1 MSEVRSALIVGGGV
15 GGMSA
20 ALVLRRL
27 RIEVELIDLDPLWR
41 VYGAG
46 ITLTGPTLR
55 AFDRL
60 GVYDEVAA
68 QGYTGDGI
76 RVCDVAGRTQQE
88 ILTPR
93 PVDSRVAGSGGILR
107 PILHGILAARTRASG
122 ATVRLG
128 VSVESLTPRDDGVE
142 AVFTDGER
150 RHFDLVIGADGL
162 FSKARQLIFPQAPV
176 PAYLGQTIWRLIVPR
191 PAAIDRRHY
200 FLGGPVKV
208 GLTPVSAAEMYM
220 FLLQNTPEPIR
231 LPDDALAPALGE
243 LLAGYGGELASIR
256 AGLSAQ
262 SRIVM
267 RPLQGFLLA
276 APWHVPGVLLI
287 GDAAHPT
294 TPQLASG
301 AGMAAEDALVLGE
314 ELARNETSAAAFAG
328 YMQRRYERCRMVVEN
343 SLEIGRRERA
353 GEPAHVQ
360 TQLVAAS
367 LNALAMPY

>member
-1 MSEVRSALIVGGGV
+1 MSGVRSALIVGGGV

-76 RVCDVAGRTQQE
+76 RVCDVAGTTQQE

-162 FSKARQLIFPQAPV
+162 FSRVRQLIFPQAPV
-176 PAYLGQTIWRLIVPR
+176 PSYLGQTIWRLIVPR

-208 GLTPVSAAEMYM
+208 GLTPVSNAEMYM

-231 LPDDALAPALGE
+231 LADEALAPALAE

-267 RPLQGFLLA
+267 RPLEGFLLA

-314 ELARNETSAAAFAG
+314 ELARNGSSADAFAG

-367 LNALAMPY
+367 LSALAMPY

>member
-1 MSEVRSALIVGGGV
+1 MSVVRSALIVGGGV

-27 RIEVELIDLDPLWR
+27 GIEVELIDLDPQWR

-60 GVYDEVAA
+60 GIYDEVAA

-76 RVCDVAGRTQQE
+76 RVCAVSGAPLQE
-88 ILTPR
+88 IVTAR

-122 ATVRLG
+122 AIVRLG
-128 VSVESLTPRDDGVE
+128 NSVTSLTARDDGVD
-142 AVFTDGER
+142 AVFTDGAA

-162 FSKARQLIFPQAPV
+162 FSIVRRLIFPDAPA
-176 PAYLGQTIWRLIVPR
+176 PHFLGQTIWRLIVPR
-191 PAAIDRRHY
+191 PVAIDCRHY

-208 GLTPVSAAEMYM
+208 GLTPVSESEMYM
-220 FLLQNTPEPIR
+220 FLLQNTPQPIR
-231 LPDDALAPALGE
+231 LEEAALGPALAE
-243 LLAGYGGELASIR
+243 LLAGYGGVLAEIR
-256 AGLSAQ
+256 AGITPE

-267 RPLQGFLLA
+267 RPLEGFLLE
-276 APWHVPGVLLI
+276 APWYVPGVLLI

-314 ELARNETSAAAFAG
+314 ELTRGASLTATFAG
-328 YMQRRYERCRMVVEN
+328 YMRRRYERCRMVVEN
-343 SLEIGRRERA
+343 SLEIGRREREGA
-353 GEPAHVQ
+353 PAHTQ
-360 TQLVAAS
+360 TELVSAS
-367 LNALAMPY
+367 LNALALPY